1 MVAAKQYRTV
11 ISIPKKGGM
20 QLAAT
25 MRTGREGPQTW
36 NHEAEVPREHKEE
49 KDGGQGGGRHRKRAV
64 AEAAAV
70 T

>member
-1 MVAAKQYRTV
+1 
-11 ISIPKKGGM
+11 M

-49 KDGGQGGGRHRKRAV
+49 KDGGQGGGHHRKRAV